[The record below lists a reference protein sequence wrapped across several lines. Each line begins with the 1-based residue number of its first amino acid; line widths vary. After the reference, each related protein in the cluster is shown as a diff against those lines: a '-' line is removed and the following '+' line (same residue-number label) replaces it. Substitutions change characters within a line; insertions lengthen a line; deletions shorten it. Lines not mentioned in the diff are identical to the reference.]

1 MRKVR
6 EEADQDTAAGP
17 RAVEEEEEQEKQ
29 IRGDMHEAK
38 PKGGEDA

>member
-17 RAVEEEEEQEKQ
+17 RAVEEEEQEKQ